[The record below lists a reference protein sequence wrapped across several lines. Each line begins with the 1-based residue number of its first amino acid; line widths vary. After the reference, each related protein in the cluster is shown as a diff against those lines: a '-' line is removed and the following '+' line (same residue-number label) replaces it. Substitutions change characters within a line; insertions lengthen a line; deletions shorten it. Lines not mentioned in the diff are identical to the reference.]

1 MNHQQEDT
9 PSKSPVLA
17 ASTTTSATS
26 DGLVSV
32 ANVDPN
38 AEVRQLATPAE
49 FQPTDETPSEPQV
62 ITEPWSSANSP
73 YSKRK
78 RHPSDKT
85 DSVTPSAKLKPPPT
99 TSDHTLC
106 DSIRAPHS
114 RPSVSLPKNN
124 SFLARPDNTSNS
136 PTLKTKH
143 PKSVSFQEPLVTLI
157 NDLLPLSLQPEAP
170 EESMRPW
177 AVVEN
182 DEIDP
187 DVSLD
192 HDFGPA
198 CRVTWTLIQDHLIL
212 AEKCLG
218 RATLA
223 HNSRISSRFSDWSL
237 GLTKIP
243 ALMLPASH
251 RQGYFDLVKT
261 QATDKLRY
269 LENILNEEST
279 LCTRVA
285 AIHTET
291 LTKCLE
297 TEDDKQLFP
306 QLRNKVSK
314 LARSRAAAYGKRVF
328 DSVGKQPATF
338 AEIEE
343 ALVEP
348 LPHQEFHPV
357 APARRHRSRSPLPSR
372 APRSRS
378 RSPRPRPL
386 AQYQQQKHPRAPT
399 GNHSRNNRQTNG
411 QRAKQP
417 NNNSYAPQRRPVYG
431 PPAGRTNSNQN
442 RCAPTN
448 TATSSSQLS
457 ADELAGLRALLKNNS
472 HHGGR

>member
-1 MNHQQEDT
+1 MTQQCIVRVRHDNVCGHL
-9 PSKSPVLA
+9 SFKCHWRSC
-17 ASTTTSATS
+17 STQWRTYSLSA
-26 DGLVSV
+26 L
-32 ANVDPN
+32 
-38 AEVRQLATPAE
+38 
-49 FQPTDETPSEPQV
+49 
-62 ITEPWSSANSP
+62 P
-73 YSKRK
+73 Y
-78 RHPSDKT
+78 
-85 DSVTPSAKLKPPPT
+85 
-99 TSDHTLC
+99 
-106 DSIRAPHS
+106 
-114 RPSVSLPKNN
+114 
-124 SFLARPDNTSNS
+124 
-136 PTLKTKH
+136 
-143 PKSVSFQEPLVTLI
+143 
-157 NDLLPLSLQPEAP
+157 
-170 EESMRPW
+170 SMRPW
-177 AVVEN
+177 AMVEN

-218 RATLA
+218 WATLA
-223 HNSRISSRFSDWSL
+223 HNSRISSRFPDWSL

-269 LENILNEEST
+269 LENILNEESA

-348 LPHQEFHPV
+348 LPHQEFHPI
-357 APARRHRSRSPLPSR
+357 APARRNWSRSPLPSR

-386 AQYQQQKHPRAPT
+386 AQRQQQHPRAPT

-411 QRAKQP
+411 QRAKQL

-431 PPAGRTNSNQN
+431 PPAGRTNFNQN
-442 RCAPTN
+442 RRAPTN
-448 TATSSSQLS
+448 TATSSPQLS